1 MRGLPLALLVTL
13 GCTTTTVARLS
24 PAQYESRSSDSP
36 VQLYSSQLPACA
48 FDEIAILKAR
58 KESWLIS
65 TNAVVNALRIVTEG
79 VKDCYAAL
87 GIIHKTWSPVPGQRR
102 TRWEIGC
109 SCSAT
114 TTSATR

>member
-58 KESWLIS
+58 KESWLVS
-65 TNAVVNALRIVTEG
+65 TNAVVNALRKRARHLG
-79 VKDCYAAL
+79 GDAL
-87 GIIHKTWSPVPGQRR
+87 VRVGFGDHGDITGTVIRFARDTCKQ
-102 TRWEIGC
+102 
-109 SCSAT
+109 
-114 TTSATR
+114 

>member
-1 MRGLPLALLVTL
+1 MRGLPLALLAML

-58 KESWLIS
+58 KESWLVS
-65 TNAVVNALRIVTEG
+65 TNAVVNALRKRARHLGGDALVRVGFGDNGEITGTVIRFARD
-79 VKDCYAAL
+79 DC
-87 GIIHKTWSPVPGQRR
+87 TQ
-102 TRWEIGC
+102 
-109 SCSAT
+109 
-114 TTSATR
+114 